1 MAALLGVYRDKAL
14 TQKGACT
21 SVFLAALFTVAR
33 TWESPRY
40 SSAEK
45 WIQKNWCI
53 DTAEYDSVIKRNRIV
68 PLAATWT

>member
-14 TQKGACT
+14 TQKDACA

-53 DTAEYDSVIKRNRIV
+53 DTTEYDSVIKRNRIV